1 MEGIQCLE
9 RRIYERPLT
18 SEPFIENQSEHI
30 SKLSLHQSLVKRKF
44 ITKRY
49 RRAREPSR
57 ISLRFLRRLKNKSSV
72 LKKFLFKRIS
82 SILIPKS
89 SKLHRYVKKVRKLYN
104 TRYKCNHKHDP
115 KIFYLIKVT
124 VPKKT
129 SLLSL
134 SSRLYHVIK
143 KLKCKTRRYLSLF
156 SCNSERRMTNY
167 FSFKLSTDV
176 EENPGP
182 TQSNTD
188 SHETIIK
195 PVMQSDSSIMQLVS
209 PVILML

>member
-18 SEPFIENQSEHI
+18 SEPFIGNQSEHI
-30 SKLSLHQSLVKRKF
+30 STLSLHQSVVKRKF
-44 ITKRY
+44 IRKRY

-89 SKLHRYVKKVRKLYN
+89 AKLHRYVKKVRKLYK

-115 KIFYLIKVT
+115 KIFYLTT
-124 VPKKT
+124 VDIA
-129 SLLSL
+129 LA
-134 SSRLYHVIK
+134 
-143 KLKCKTRRYLSLF
+143 KCQRA
-156 SCNSERRMTNY
+156 
-167 FSFKLSTDV
+167 
-176 EENPGP
+176 
-182 TQSNTD
+182 
-188 SHETIIK
+188 TI
-195 PVMQSDSSIMQLVS
+195 QNN
-209 PVILML
+209 

>member
-1 MEGIQCLE
+1 MEDIQCLE

-30 SKLSLHQSLVKRKF
+30 SKLSLHQSLIKRKF

-49 RRAREPSR
+49 RRDREPSR
-57 ISLRFLRRLKNKSSV
+57 ISLRVRFLRRLKNKSSV

-129 SLLSL
+129 SL
-134 SSRLYHVIK
+134 
-143 KLKCKTRRYLSLF
+143 
-156 SCNSERRMTNY
+156 
-167 FSFKLSTDV
+167 
-176 EENPGP
+176 
-182 TQSNTD
+182 
-188 SHETIIK
+188 
-195 PVMQSDSSIMQLVS
+195 
-209 PVILML
+209 

>member
-1 MEGIQCLE
+1 MSRFQGPAFRCDKIVVIVTLVRCIAGSVGLVFAILRILRKARGNGGYSMF
-9 RRIYERPLT
+9 RRINERPLT
-18 SEPFIENQSEHI
+18 SEPFIENQSEQI

-57 ISLRFLRRLKNKSSV
+57 ISLRFLRRLKNKSSM

-115 KIFYLIKVT
+115 KIFYLIKVNAGT
-124 VPKKT
+124 VCYWNK
-129 SLLSL
+129 
-134 SSRLYHVIK
+134 SSGITIFFSK
-143 KLKCKTRRYLSLF
+143 EYLW
-156 SCNSERRMTNY
+156 
-167 FSFKLSTDV
+167 
-176 EENPGP
+176 
-182 TQSNTD
+182 
-188 SHETIIK
+188 
-195 PVMQSDSSIMQLVS
+195 
-209 PVILML
+209 

>member
-1 MEGIQCLE
+1 MHCWLSCTHFRHFEDFEKSTRQWRVFNVLE
-9 RRIYERPLT
+9 TRIYERPLT

-44 ITKRY
+44 ITKCY

-134 SSRLYHVIK
+134 SSWFYHVIM
-143 KLKCKTRRYLSLF
+143 KLKCKARRYLSLIMLRLTF
-156 SCNSERRMTNY
+156 
-167 FSFKLSTDV
+167 L
-176 EENPGP
+176 PLILI
-182 TQSNTD
+182 
-188 SHETIIK
+188 ET
-195 PVMQSDSSIMQLVS
+195 VYYVCL
-209 PVILML
+209 L

>member
-9 RRIYERPLT
+9 KRIYDRPLT
-18 SEPFIENQSEHI
+18 SDPFIENQSEHI

-82 SILIPKS
+82 SIFIPKS

-134 SSRLYHVIK
+134 SSRLYHVIM
-143 KLKCKTRRYLSLF
+143 KLKCKARRYLSLF
-156 SCNSERRMTNY
+156 SCNSASYRATN
-167 FSFKLSTDV
+167 L
-176 EENPGP
+176 
-182 TQSNTD
+182 
-188 SHETIIK
+188 
-195 PVMQSDSSIMQLVS
+195 VM
-209 PVILML
+209 

>member
-1 MEGIQCLE
+1 M
-9 RRIYERPLT
+9 
-18 SEPFIENQSEHI
+18 
-30 SKLSLHQSLVKRKF
+30 
-44 ITKRY
+44 
-49 RRAREPSR
+49 
-57 ISLRFLRRLKNKSSV
+57 

-134 SSRLYHVIK
+134 SSRLYHVIM
-143 KLKCKTRRYLSLF
+143 KLKCKARRYLSLF
-156 SCNSERRMTNY
+156 SCNSESHMTNY
-167 FSFKLSTDV
+167 FSLVTKAKVAPVKSRLLMFL
-176 EENPGP
+176 NPAP
-182 TQSNTD
+182 
-188 SHETIIK
+188 
-195 PVMQSDSSIMQLVS
+195 
-209 PVILML
+209 ILRQTRKGRHFVHCVVRDL

>member
-1 MEGIQCLE
+1 MKTWMLKIKLDFW
-9 RRIYERPLT
+9 RRFNAI
-18 SEPFIENQSEHI
+18 FIENQSEHI

-104 TRYKCNHKHDP
+104 TRYKYNHKHD
-115 KIFYLIKVT
+115 

-134 SSRLYHVIK
+134 SSRLYHVVM
-143 KLKCKTRRYLSLF
+143 KLKCKARR
-156 SCNSERRMTNY
+156 
-167 FSFKLSTDV
+167 
-176 EENPGP
+176 
-182 TQSNTD
+182 
-188 SHETIIK
+188 
-195 PVMQSDSSIMQLVS
+195 
-209 PVILML
+209 

>member
-30 SKLSLHQSLVKRKF
+30 SKLSLHQSVVKCKF

-134 SSRLYHVIK
+134 SSRLYHVIM
-143 KLKCKTRRYLSLF
+143 KLKCKAR
-156 SCNSERRMTNY
+156 
-167 FSFKLSTDV
+167 
-176 EENPGP
+176 
-182 TQSNTD
+182 Q
-188 SHETIIK
+188 
-195 PVMQSDSSIMQLVS
+195 
-209 PVILML
+209 

>member
-1 MEGIQCLE
+1 ML
-9 RRIYERPLT
+9 RP
-18 SEPFIENQSEHI
+18 
-30 SKLSLHQSLVKRKF
+30 V
-44 ITKRY
+44 
-49 RRAREPSR
+49 
-57 ISLRFLRRLKNKSSV
+57 LRRLKNKSSV
-72 LKKFLFKRIS
+72 LKKFLLKRIS

-134 SSRLYHVIK
+134 SSRLYHVIM
-143 KLKCKTRRYLSLF
+143 KLKCKARRYLSLF
-156 SCNSERRMTNY
+156 SCNSESHY

-176 EENPGP
+176 EKNPGP

-188 SHETIIK
+188 YHETIIK
-195 PVMQSDSSIMQLVS
+195 HASLNVGYQGKSGPGKIHE
-209 PVILML
+209 VILVEM

>member
-1 MEGIQCLE
+1 M
-9 RRIYERPLT
+9 
-18 SEPFIENQSEHI
+18 
-30 SKLSLHQSLVKRKF
+30 
-44 ITKRY
+44 
-49 RRAREPSR
+49 
-57 ISLRFLRRLKNKSSV
+57 

-134 SSRLYHVIK
+134 SSRLYHVIM
-143 KLKCKTRRYLSLF
+143 KLKCKARRYLSLF
-156 SCNSERRMTNY
+156 SCNSESHY
-167 FSFKLSTDV
+167 FSFQLSTDV
-176 EENPGP
+176 EKNPGP

-195 PVMQSDSSIMQLVS
+195 HASLNVGYQGKSGPGKIHE
-209 PVILML
+209 VILVLKENIKVPWTIIRVKRRDDFTTSKFTLRDIVLAASPNTDIAGEN